1 MSVDV
6 ASRDVK
12 GLRIRGQRGHPEVR
26 AALIRFAIWLRR
38 HREFP
43 TLLPVYLISGDQV
56 RTSEGKL
63 CSASFFAP
71 DSKLD
76 APYARIATGDYP
88 RLRRSRGRDSALA
101 AFLHSLAHELVHYD
115 QWLAGTA
122 PTERGV
128 VKKAAR
134 TVERYATDVRHP

>member
-26 AALIRFAIWLRR
+26 AALIRFATWLRR

-43 TLLPVYLISGDQV
+43 TLLPVYLIPGDQV
-56 RTSEGKL
+56 RTCEGEL

-76 APYARIATGDYP
+76 APYARIATGDFP

-101 AFLHSLAHELVHYD
+101 AYLHSLAHELVHYD

-128 VKKAAR
+128 VQKATR
-134 TVERYATDVRHP
+134 TVERYAMDIRHP

>member
-6 ASRDVK
+6 AGRGLR

-26 AALIRFAIWLRR
+26 AALIRFARWLRR

-43 TLLPVYLISGDQV
+43 TLLPVYLIPGEQV
-56 RTSEGKL
+56 RTGEGEV

-76 APYARIATGDYP
+76 APYARIATGDFP
-88 RLRRSRGRDSALA
+88 RLRRSWGRDCALA
-101 AFLHSLAHELVHYD
+101 AYLHSLAHELVHYD
-115 QWLAGTA
+115 QWLSSRA

-128 VKKAAR
+128 VLKAKR
-134 TVERYATDVRHP
+134 TVERYAMDVTHP

>member
-1 MSVDV
+1 
-6 ASRDVK
+6 VK

-26 AALIRFAIWLRR
+26 AALIRFASWLRR

-43 TLLPVYLISGDQV
+43 KLLPVYLIAGDQV
-56 RTSEGKL
+56 RTGEGEL

-76 APYARIATGDYP
+76 APYARIATGDFP

-101 AFLHSLAHELVHYD
+101 AYLHSLAHELVHYD

-128 VKKAAR
+128 VLQATR
-134 TVERYATDVRHP
+134 MVDRYAMDVRHP

>member
-1 MSVDV
+1 MSVRF
-6 ASRDVK
+6 ARREVK

-26 AALIRFAIWLRR
+26 AALIRFAGWLRR

-43 TLLPVYLISGDQV
+43 TLLPVYLIAGDQV
-56 RTSEGKL
+56 RTGEGEL

-76 APYARIATGDYP
+76 APYARIATGDFP

-101 AFLHSLAHELVHYD
+101 AYLHSLAHELVHYD

-128 VKKAAR
+128 DRKATR
-134 TVERYATDVRHP
+134 TVENYAMHVRHP